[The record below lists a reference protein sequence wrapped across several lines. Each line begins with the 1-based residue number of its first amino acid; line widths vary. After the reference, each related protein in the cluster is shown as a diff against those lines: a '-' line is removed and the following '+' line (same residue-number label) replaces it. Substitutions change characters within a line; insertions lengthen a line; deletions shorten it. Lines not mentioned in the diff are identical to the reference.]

1 MSLYSNE
8 GTRNSS
14 NYSDDMSYRVMRKP
28 STCSSNDSV
37 ETSLQSIAE
46 HQVVEMMIY
55 VDVNALSLV

>member
-14 NYSDDMSYRVMRKP
+14 NYSDEMSYRVIRKP
-28 STCSSNDSV
+28 SSSNDSV

-46 HQVVEMMIY
+46 HQVVEMIIY

>member
-28 STCSSNDSV
+28 SSSNDSV

>member
-8 GTRNSS
+8 ETRNSS

-28 STCSSNDSV
+28 SSSNDSV

>member
-1 MSLYSNE
+1 MSLYSNG

-14 NYSDDMSYRVMRKP
+14 NYSDEMSYRVIRKP
-28 STCSSNDSV
+28 SSSNDSV

-46 HQVVEMMIY
+46 HQVVEMIIY